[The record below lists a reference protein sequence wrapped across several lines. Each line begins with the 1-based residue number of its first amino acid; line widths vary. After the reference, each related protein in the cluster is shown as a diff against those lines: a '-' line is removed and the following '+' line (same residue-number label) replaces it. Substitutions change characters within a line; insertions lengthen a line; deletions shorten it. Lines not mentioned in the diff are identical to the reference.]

1 MVSGL
6 VLSGR
11 FASSSP
17 KGRALGKTANFAWT
31 AKASHFEERL
41 PRSGRDAASATEW
54 GLWHGVS
61 RDGEGEAAITRS
73 PAQRLRWDEV
83 GSVFATSKD
92 AADLIRT
99 AGAVPVNE

>member
-1 MVSGL
+1 MRKDS
-6 VLSGR
+6 
-11 FASSSP
+11 
-17 KGRALGKTANFAWT
+17 
-31 AKASHFEERL
+31 

-61 RDGEGEAAITRS
+61 RDGEGEAANHYSFTGT
-73 PAQRLRWDEV
+73 ACGADEV